1 MGEFHSI
8 YFFPTRGRF
17 TLLDFEADAHE
28 SGESSGQFLNGRIR
42 MAACG
47 RMVIAIAFFFIF
59 AFSICPVSSAYALTL
74 SIEEQEY
81 IRNKQTVSFISQT
94 RYPPF
99 EFANR
104 DGQCEGMML
113 DVVRW
118 LAVEIGFQP
127 IFADATFQQ
136 AQEGVLSG
144 RTDILT
150 SLFYSDKRNQKFEFT
165 ETLYDVP
172 ASMFVQADRTDIKDI
187 RDLNGKV
194 IAIQKGDYA
203 KEFLE
208 SKKIH
213 FEVLDTNDFAE
224 AADMVIAGMADVV
237 IGDEQIVL
245 YHIFSN
251 RLTDRIKKVGEPLY
265 TGRNCM
271 ASNKENALL
280 ISILNKGIQEARKT
294 GVLDKISKKWL
305 GTKFRPQESW
315 IDHYL
320 WHIVLGICAVL
331 LLSLWVWGWNA
342 RLRTIVR
349 RKTEDIRRSEE
360 ALRESEAKYRE
371 LFENASD
378 IIYTH
383 DLTGQCIS
391 VNEAAKR
398 ILGYSST
405 EFQSLH
411 LRDIVDPE
419 YFPVVVEELRKKVQ
433 EGVERSGP
441 YEILVRSKDG
451 IPLWFEIHSRVIVNE
466 GKPVGVHG
474 TARDITERKRAKE
487 ALRESEEKYRL
498 VVENANEAI
507 LVAQG
512 ERLRF
517 VNRKAVEI
525 MGYSEEELTSR
536 PFVEFIHP
544 DDRAL
549 VADRYAQRI
558 AGLNPPQVYSFRIID
573 RLDQIKW
580 LEINA
585 VSLTWERRPAS
596 LNFIVDITG
605 RRRMEEELVKIQKLE
620 SLGVLAGGIAHD
632 FNNILTAIMGNISL
646 AKMHAHSPDKAAGRL
661 TEAEKACVQAQGL
674 TKQLLTFS
682 KGGLPIKKT
691 MAISQ
696 LIADSC
702 NLAVTGSNSRC
713 ELLIPEDLFAVDV
726 DEGQIAQVLNNLVI
740 NAVHSMPQGGVVQIQ
755 AENVRAASKQTLP
768 LEEGDYVKISVRDQG
783 VGIPDSIL
791 PKIFDPYF
799 TTKNKGSGLGL
810 ATAYSIIKNHGGL
823 ITAESK
829 VGVGTTVYTY
839 LPGAKA
845 VPSTLFAVNGLPQL
859 GEGKILIMDD
869 EISVR
874 DIACEVLSS
883 LGYTVVLARE
893 GWEAIKLYKEAKG
906 SLRPFDAVVL
916 DLTVADGMGGA
927 ETIQKLREIDP
938 NIKAVV
944 SSGYSNNPL
953 MAGYAKYGFKAMVAK
968 PYTAKQLSDILKQV
982 LTHP

>member
-1 MGEFHSI
+1 
-8 YFFPTRGRF
+8 
-17 TLLDFEADAHE
+17 
-28 SGESSGQFLNGRIR
+28 
-42 MAACG
+42 MAVRR
-47 RMVIAIAFFFIF
+47 RMVMTIAFFFIA
-59 AFSICPVSSAYALTL
+59 AFLIAPVSFVHALTL
-74 SIEEQEY
+74 SSAEQEY

-94 RYPPF
+94 RYAPF
-99 EFANR
+99 EFANK

-113 DVVRW
+113 DVIRW

-127 IFADATFQQ
+127 VFADATFQQ
-136 AQEGVLSG
+136 AQEAVLSG
-144 RTDILT
+144 RADVLT
-150 SLFYSDKRNQKFEFT
+150 SLFYSDRRDEKFAFT

-187 RDLNGKV
+187 KDLNGKIV
-194 IAIQKGDYA
+194 AVQKGDYA

-208 SKKIH
+208 FKQIR
-213 FEVLDTNDFAE
+213 FEILDTNDFAE
-224 AADMVIAGMADVV
+224 AADMVIAGKADAV

-245 YHIFSN
+245 YHIFSS

-271 ASNKENALL
+271 ASNKQNALL
-280 ISILNKGIQEARKT
+280 IGILNKGIQEARKT

-305 GTKFRPQESW
+305 GTKFRPEKSW

-320 WHIVLGICAVL
+320 WHIVIGISAVL

-360 ALRESEAKYRE
+360 ALRESEAKYRD

-383 DLTGQCIS
+383 DMNGRCIS
-391 VNEAAKR
+391 VNEAARK
-398 ILGYSST
+398 ILGFSST

-419 YFPVVVEELRKKVQ
+419 SLPIVAEELRKKSE

-451 IPLWFEIHSRVIVNE
+451 TSHWFEINSRVIIGD

-512 ERLRF
+512 EMLRF

-549 VADRYAQRI
+549 VAGRYSQRL
-558 AGLNPPQVYSFRIID
+558 AGLNPPQVYAFRIVD
-573 RLDQIKW
+573 RLGNLKW
-580 LEINA
+580 MEINA
-585 VSLTWERRPAS
+585 VALTWEGKPAS
-596 LNFIVDITG
+596 LNFLVDITG
-605 RRRMEEELVKIQKLE
+605 RRKMEEELVKIQKLE

-632 FNNILTAIMGNISL
+632 FNNILTAILGNISL
-646 AKMHAHSPDKAAGRL
+646 AKMQAHFPEKATIRL
-661 TEAEKACVQAQGL
+661 TEAEKACLQAQGL

-682 KGGLPIKKT
+682 KGGIPIKKT
-691 MAISQ
+691 TIISQ

-702 NLAVTGSNSRC
+702 NFAVTGSSSRC
-713 ELLIPEDLFAVDV
+713 DFLIPDDLLPVDV
-726 DEGQIAQVLNNLVI
+726 DEGQIGQVLNNLVI
-740 NAVHSMPQGGVVQIQ
+740 NAVHAMPQGGMIQVQ
-755 AENVRAASKQTLP
+755 AENVRAISTQALP

-783 VGIPDSIL
+783 IGIPERVL

-829 VGVGTTVYTY
+829 EGVGTTMYTY
-839 LPGAKA
+839 LPAAQA
-845 VPSTLFAVNGLPQL
+845 VPRRLFDVNGLPQL
-859 GEGKILIMDD
+859 GDGKILIMDD
-869 EISVR
+869 ELSIR
-874 DIACEVLSS
+874 DVVCEVLST
-883 LGYTVVLARE
+883 LGYTVVLARD
-893 GWEAIKLYKEAKG
+893 GSEAIKLYNAARE
-906 SLRPFDAVVL
+906 SSHPFDVVVL

-927 ETIQKLREIDP
+927 ETMQMLLHIDP
-938 NIKAVV
+938 NVKAVV
-944 SSGYSNNPL
+944 SSGYSNDPL
-953 MAGYAKYGFKAMVAK
+953 MADYATFGFKAMVAK
-968 PYTAKQLSDILKQV
+968 PYTAKQLSDTLKRV
-982 LTHP
+982 MAHS